1 MARRLS
7 KAFDQNVI
15 RTSRWLLGSGQTP
28 EFRLPLIRIST
39 SHANRSARRF
49 RDGSH
54 GMPGVR
60 YEAMRVAVYAWVSIA
75 AVLAAAVGPGL
86 APDVA
91 RADPPGAH
99 TITYIAKVDAPISS
113 GRAIY
118 MVNDTYTAT
127 APLSATGREFTTTT
141 MLADPAKAGMQVSI
155 PWPYSGNVHCE
166 IDVDNHI
173 VAQVDQFVA
182 STPGNG
188 DPNSYGVVSCGAGS
202 LPVPLWWAK
211 ICDAWWCTD
220 TSLPSNARD
229 QARADVTR
237 DSDLGRS
244 PSWPPPDPN
253 EPAT

>member
-1 MARRLS
+1 
-7 KAFDQNVI
+7 
-15 RTSRWLLGSGQTP
+15 
-28 EFRLPLIRIST
+28 
-39 SHANRSARRF
+39 
-49 RDGSH
+49 
-54 GMPGVR
+54 
-60 YEAMRVAVYAWVSIA
+60 MRVAVYAWVSIA

-173 VAQVDQFVA
+173 VAQVDQFVVHA
-182 STPGNG
+182 RQRRPQLLRS
-188 DPNSYGVVSCGAGS
+188 GVVRRR
-202 LPVPLWWAK
+202 VV
-211 ICDAWWCTD
+211 
-220 TSLPSNARD
+220 
-229 QARADVTR
+229 ARAAVVGENLR
-237 DSDLGRS
+237 RMVVYGYVV
-244 PSWPPPDPN
+244 
-253 EPAT
+253 AV